1 MALFLARL
9 MCMWFYTSILH
20 IWFSMSFM
28 VEPVG
33 GMVVRH
39 GWTISNIDGD
49 EPVFE
54 HFMHGVDVLVPLTQ
68 TTTHIGHARQK

>member
-1 MALFLARL
+1 
-9 MCMWFYTSILH
+9 
-20 IWFSMSFM
+20 MSFM
-28 VEPVG
+28 VETVG

-39 GWTISNIDGD
+39 GWTIRNIDGD